1 MTSLIQ
7 VLSNQMVIKTDKAI
21 LVVVFTTFLTFLLLF
36 LIPIRSIGIGAIWWL
51 YPNLLLAICW
61 FGYLIIYQKELTD
74 VDSSRLL
81 FNSVLFGLATT
92 ATFLPMDRLFS
103 RHGKLQFII
112 YRSTDFFGNIMT
124 PVGIILTWVLFATL
138 LIYCFHRLDMI
149 GVHRLLASTI
159 IGVIAAIGS
168 IVVYRMG
175 EDLWIWN
182 SLRIDNMFNILTVP
196 IFVPI
201 TFLLTFLLCPYYF
214 HRQQHPLV
222 AGMRCGLFM
231 GVVMFLSYIILWRSM
246 SV

>member
-1 MTSLIQ
+1 
-7 VLSNQMVIKTDKAI
+7 MVIKTDKAI
-21 LVVVFTTFLTFLLLF
+21 LAVVFTTFLTFLLLF
-36 LIPIRSIGIGAIWWL
+36 LLPIRSMGIGAIWWL
-51 YPNLLLAICW
+51 YPNLVLASCW
-61 FGYLIIYQKELTD
+61 FGYLIRYQKELTD

-103 RHGKLQFII
+103 GHGNLQFII
-112 YRSTDFFGNIMT
+112 YRSPDFFGNIMT

-138 LIYCFHRLDMI
+138 LIYSYHRLDMI
-149 GVHRLLASTI
+149 GVHRFLASTI
-159 IGVIAAIGS
+159 IGVIAATGS
-168 IVVYRMG
+168 IVIYRMG
-175 EDLWIWN
+175 EELWIWN
-182 SLRIDNMFNILTVP
+182 SLLIDDMFNILTVP

-231 GVVMFLSYIILWRSM
+231 GVVMFLSYIIIRRSM

>member
-1 MTSLIQ
+1 
-7 VLSNQMVIKTDKAI
+7 MVIKTDKAI
-21 LVVVFTTFLTFLLLF
+21 LAVAFTTFLTFLLLF
-36 LIPIRSIGIGAIWWL
+36 LIPARSSMGIEAIWWL

-61 FGYLIIYQKELTD
+61 FGHLIRFQKVQTD
-74 VDSSRLL
+74 ADSSRLL

-103 RHGKLQFII
+103 RHGNLQFII
-112 YRSTDFFGNIMT
+112 YHSPDFFGNIMT
-124 PVGIILTWVLFATL
+124 PLGIILTWVLFATL
-138 LIYCFHRLDMI
+138 LIYCFHRLNMI
-149 GVHRLLASTI
+149 KLHRFLASTI

-168 IVVYRMG
+168 IVIYRMG

-182 SLRIDNMFNILTVP
+182 SLRIDNMFNIMTVP

-231 GVVMFLSYIILWRSM
+231 GVVMFLSYMILWRST